1 LFSAVPLTTHA
12 TGFSQ
17 WLMTNFSERR
27 IHSALICKARLLPC
41 RNFSVGQEPDPTN
54 NYANRYSPFVA
65 RRSPF
70 HYSPVA
76 NRQSLIAAVSARQ

>member
-1 LFSAVPLTTHA
+1 MP
-12 TGFSQ
+12 
-17 WLMTNFSERR
+17 
-27 IHSALICKARLLPC
+27 K
-41 RNFSVGQEPDPTN
+41 FSVGQEPDLPN